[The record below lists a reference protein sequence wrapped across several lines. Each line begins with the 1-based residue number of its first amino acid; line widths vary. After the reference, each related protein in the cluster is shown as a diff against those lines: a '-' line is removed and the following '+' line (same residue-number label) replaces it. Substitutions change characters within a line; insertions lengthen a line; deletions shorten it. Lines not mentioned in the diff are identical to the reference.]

1 MALLDTLNDLAGT
14 GPATRNRVS
23 ILLDRL
29 KEDGSDDYTILLD
42 ALGNTS
48 LSSAK
53 ITQALRKEYGHDV
66 VKDNTVVE
74 YRRTRRSE
82 LTGL

>member
-1 MALLDTLNDLAGT
+1 MALSDSLAELAGT
-14 GPATRNRVS
+14 GPATRNRVT

-29 KEDGSDDYTILLD
+29 QEEGSDDYSILRD
-42 ALGNTS
+42 ALGNRN

-66 VKDNTVVE
+66 VKDNSVDAW
-74 YRRTRRSE
+74 RRTTNANV
-82 LTGL
+82 TGL